1 MTYVKRIFMK
11 RHTKACWLAILREI
25 AAAVVI
31 HASVFPRDFAFFV
44 LLLMFEAA
52 GLGCC
57 CWRCGGQT
65 HN

>member
-31 HASVFPRDFAFFV
+31 HASVFPRDCAFFV

-57 CWRCGGQT
+57 C
-65 HN
+65 